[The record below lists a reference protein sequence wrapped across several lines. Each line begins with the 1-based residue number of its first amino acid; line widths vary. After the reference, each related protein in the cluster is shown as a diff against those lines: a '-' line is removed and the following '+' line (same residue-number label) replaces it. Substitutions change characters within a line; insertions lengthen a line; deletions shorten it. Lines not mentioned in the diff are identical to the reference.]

1 MRLYLVRHGETDWNI
16 EMRIQGQT
24 DVSLNPNGIM
34 QAKSCADYFKNYK
47 FNKVY
52 TSNLRRAIQTAE
64 IITNNAYELVK
75 LPEFNERHFGIWQ
88 TQLWEDIHKNIPNL
102 KEIWKNDDGNY
113 KPEKGESLR
122 DLVVRVQSTFKKI
135 IQSSNYGDEILI
147 VSHGGPLKAMLGY
160 VKGADIQDIPDI
172 AKQDNC
178 CINIV
183 NYHNSFQLEL
193 LNYVHKK

>member
-24 DVSLNPNGIM
+24 DVSLNNNGIN
-34 QAKSCADYFKNYK
+34 QAKSCADYFKYHK

-52 TSNLRRAIQTAE
+52 SSNLTRAIQTAE
-64 IITNNAYELVK
+64 IITNNSYELIK

-88 TQLWEDIHKNIPNL
+88 TLLWEDVHKKIPNL
-102 KEIWKNDDGNY
+102 KEIWKNDDGTY
-113 KPEKGESLR
+113 KPEEGESLK
-122 DLVVRVQSTFKKI
+122 DLVIRVQNTFKNI
-135 IQSSNYGDEILI
+135 IQSSNYSDEILI

-160 VKGADIQDIPDI
+160 VKDADIKNIPDLV
-172 AKQDNC
+172 KQDNC

-183 NYHNSFQLEL
+183 NYNNGFQLEL